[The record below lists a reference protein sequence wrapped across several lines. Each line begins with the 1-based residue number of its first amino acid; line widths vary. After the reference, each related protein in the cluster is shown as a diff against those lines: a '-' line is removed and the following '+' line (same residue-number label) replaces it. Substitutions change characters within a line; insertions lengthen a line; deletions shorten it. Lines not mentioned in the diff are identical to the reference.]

1 MCQSVWRDVSL
12 WGYECKGIYV
22 CVWDTVQVGM
32 GECGCEGIQ
41 VMWDGVFVGVSG
53 GYAC

>member
-1 MCQSVWRDVSL
+1 M
-12 WGYECKGIYV
+12 
-22 CVWDTVQVGM
+22 QVGM

-41 VMWDGVFVGVSG
+41 VMCDGVFVGVSV